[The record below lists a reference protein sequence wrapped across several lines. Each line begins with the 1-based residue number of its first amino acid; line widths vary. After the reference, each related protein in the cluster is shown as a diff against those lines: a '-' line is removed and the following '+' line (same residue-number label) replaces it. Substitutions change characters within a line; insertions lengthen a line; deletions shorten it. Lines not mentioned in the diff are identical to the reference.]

1 VKLNLAWR
9 WGTFGVLATVLL
21 VAAGRAGAAACTD
34 ADMEALRWLD
44 RMSRSILQV
53 NYSGVV
59 TFQRGGD
66 MQVMQVSHSVAD
78 GKASERLT
86 ELTGQGAEVVRVD
99 HPLECIHPGHRLL
112 RLGSDLQAGRCGV
125 AEYYRFRVAN
135 GERVAGRQAIRILIE
150 PLDMYRYGYAM
161 ELDQETGLLLK
172 SETIG
177 RGDKV
182 LESFQFANLSYAPD
196 TGSEATDVN
205 VVHLARHPHPG
216 IPSTV
221 GSSGMAWVVNWLP
234 RGFTQT
240 DHPNVDAIRRT
251 YTDGL
256 AVFSV
261 FLERLSREIRPGEGV
276 VRKGGTTSYTR
287 GLSLAGQPVLVTVVG
302 EVPLNTAR
310 MVADSVAGI
319 E

>member
-1 VKLNLAWR
+1 MLNLAGR
-9 WGTFGVLATVLL
+9 LGTFAVLATVTL
-21 VAAGRAGAAACTD
+21 VAAGRAAAAACPD
-34 ADMEALRWLD
+34 ADIEALRWLD
-44 RMSRSILQV
+44 QMSRSIHQV

-66 MQVMQVSHSVAD
+66 MQVMQVSHSVVD

-99 HPLECIHPGHRLL
+99 HPLECVHPGHRLL
-112 RLGSDLQAGRCGV
+112 RLGTDLQAGRCGV
-125 AEYYRFRVAN
+125 AEYYRFRVTN
-135 GERVAGRQAIRILIE
+135 GERVAGRQAVRIRIE
-150 PLDMYRYGYAM
+150 PLDMYRYGYVM

-182 LESFQFANLSYAPD
+182 LESFQFANLSYVPD
-196 TGSEATDVN
+196 TGSAATDVN

-216 IPSTV
+216 IPPAA

-234 RGFTQT
+234 RGFTET
-240 DHPNVDAIRRT
+240 DQPNADSPRRT

-287 GLSLAGQPVLVTVVG
+287 GLTLAGRPVLVTVVG
-302 EVPLNTAR
+302 EVPVNTAR
-310 MVADSVAGI
+310 MVADSVAGS

>member
-1 VKLNLAWR
+1 MIDPV
-9 WGTFGVLATVLL
+9 
-21 VAAGRAGAAACTD
+21 
-34 ADMEALRWLD
+34 
-44 RMSRSILQV
+44 
-53 NYSGVV
+53 
-59 TFQRGGD
+59 
-66 MQVMQVSHSVAD
+66 
-78 GKASERLT
+78 
-86 ELTGQGAEVVRVD
+86 
-99 HPLECIHPGHRLL
+99 
-112 RLGSDLQAGRCGV
+112 
-125 AEYYRFRVAN
+125 
-135 GERVAGRQAIRILIE
+135 
-150 PLDMYRYGYAM
+150 YRYGYVM

-177 RGDKV
+177 PGDKV

-196 TGSEATDVN
+196 TGAEATDVN
-205 VVHLARHPHPG
+205 VVHRARHPHPG
-216 IPSTV
+216 TPSAA

-234 RGFTQT
+234 RGFTQA
-240 DHPNVDAIRRT
+240 DQPNADAPRRT

-287 GLSLAGQPVLVTVVG
+287 GLSLAGRPVLVTVVG
-302 EVPLNTAR
+302 EVPVNTAR